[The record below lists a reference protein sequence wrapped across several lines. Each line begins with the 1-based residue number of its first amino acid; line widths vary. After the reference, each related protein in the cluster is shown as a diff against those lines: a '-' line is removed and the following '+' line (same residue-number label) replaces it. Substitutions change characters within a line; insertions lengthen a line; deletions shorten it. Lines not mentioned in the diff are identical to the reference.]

1 MGDLPIMEDGG
12 VEMTDRRLDDDR
24 QTWRRGWWRWSTR
37 PPRDEDRKR
46 GPPASEAKVNV
57 NVNNIH
63 VPVGHELI
71 IEGQIAML
79 YPKVEN
85 SVFYNPVQIQN
96 RDLAVLMLGM
106 YAERRTKR
114 IVTTQIKKE
123 MHAQDHYLK

>member
-1 MGDLPIMEDGG
+1 M
-12 VEMTDRRLDDDR
+12 
-24 QTWRRGWWRWSTR
+24 
-37 PPRDEDRKR
+37 
-46 GPPASEAKVNV
+46 
-57 NVNNIH
+57 
-63 VPVGHELI
+63 GHELI